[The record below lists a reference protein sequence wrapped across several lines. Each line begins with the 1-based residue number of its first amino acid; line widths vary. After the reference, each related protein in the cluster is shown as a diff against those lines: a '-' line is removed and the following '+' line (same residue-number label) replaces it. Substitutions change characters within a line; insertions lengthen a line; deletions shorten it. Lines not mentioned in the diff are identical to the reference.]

1 VTSGGSLAEP
11 PIPSAKPKETTMTK
25 TTPRKFRLVRLGEA
39 KRLTRGEEGAGLEM
53 ATFRWE
59 QG

>member
-1 VTSGGSLAEP
+1 MSKTSH
-11 PIPSAKPKETTMTK
+11 
-25 TTPRKFRLVRLGEA
+25 RKLRLIRLGEA

>member
-1 VTSGGSLAEP
+1 MSKS
-11 PIPSAKPKETTMTK
+11 
-25 TTPRKFRLVRLGEA
+25 TPRKTRLVLLGQA

-59 QG
+59 QA

>member
-1 VTSGGSLAEP
+1 M
-11 PIPSAKPKETTMTK
+11 IK
-25 TTPRKFRLVRLGEA
+25 TTPRKIRLVRLGEA